1 MQPVSKNALEKM
13 THEYDN
19 TIRKSSTEKLKK
31 KFPEKPQIEDAAS
44 AWISRKELEKLLN
57 NNHANGL
64 RIYYGWHHER
74 TNSDPAKDY
83 NGLHNIIL
91 VARKDDVDPENP
103 TFENSKD
110 QLNEEELKPD
120 EANTSVQNY
129 AGAGADMFP
138 LCPPLCPK

>member
-1 MQPVSKNALEKM
+1 MQPVSKNTLKKM
-13 THEYDN
+13 TSEYD
-19 TIRKSSTEKLKK
+19 TSIRKSSTENLKK
-31 KFPEKPQIEDAAS
+31 KFPDKAQIQDAAS
-44 AWISRKELEKLLN
+44 AWVSRKELEKLLN
-57 NNHANGL
+57 DNDANGL
-64 RIYYGWHHER
+64 RIYYGCHHES

-91 VARKDDVDPENP
+91 VATKDDVDPENP

-110 QLNEEELKPD
+110 QLNEEELKPG

-129 AGAGADMFP
+129 AGARADMFP